1 METGASAQV
10 GKVRIRLRMRMGM
23 GIGMRMRMAL
33 LTSDT
38 SSVKGCHGHTE
49 SR

>member
-10 GKVRIRLRMRMGM
+10 DKERLRMGMRMRMGM
-23 GIGMRMRMAL
+23 GMAL